1 MSDFQYLTPCF
12 EATAS
17 CNLDWAAVSAIG
29 GWAAAIATLAAVI
42 VALKAAGAQ
51 VEAAKRAVT
60 AEREKAEA
68 IQQREWDATKQAQRT
83 IATQLARAFA
93 RELAYAK
100 RELVPKLLTWSPFI
114 AGEIASS
121 TVASFAARTPL
132 NDLVFLRS
140 CADRLQGFD
149 DRDAF
154 LLLSVLT
161 TWQFFNQSPG
171 VEPSVIEMKAQE
183 HWREM
188 AYPRVKFGLDLLDLI
203 DSAVEAME
211 RYSVGHAEAAIG
223 DMERL
228 TARSEAGLK
237 ILRAEMAAAPEAK
250 AAEPEGSAN
259 G

>member
-51 VEAAKRAVT
+51 VDAAKRAVT

-100 RELVPKLLTWSPFI
+100 R
-114 AGEIASS
+114 SS
-121 TVASFAARTPL
+121 CLSSLPGALSLKER
-132 NDLVFLRS
+132 
-140 CADRLQGFD
+140 
-149 DRDAF
+149 
-154 LLLSVLT
+154 LLLLLLQVLRPVRRST
-161 TWQFFNQSPG
+161 TSSFCAVVPIDCKVST
-171 VEPSVIEMKAQE
+171 IEM
-183 HWREM
+183 HSCSC
-188 AYPRVKFGLDLLDLI
+188 LC
-203 DSAVEAME
+203 
-211 RYSVGHAEAAIG
+211 
-223 DMERL
+223 
-228 TARSEAGLK
+228 
-237 ILRAEMAAAPEAK
+237 
-250 AAEPEGSAN
+250 
-259 G
+259 